1 MRLEIIPAKAGLHKF
16 TAIFTRNDKSIKKI
30 HFGNKKYEDFT
41 SHHDKKRRELYILR
55 HQKNEDFE
63 NPESA
68 GSLSRYILWGD
79 STDLQKN
86 IRAFKK
92 RFGYI

>member
-1 MRLEIIPAKAGLHKF
+1 MRLDILLSRSRHHKF
-16 TAIFTRNDKSIKKI
+16 DAIFERKDKSKKTI
-30 HFGNKKYEDFT
+30 HFGDNRYQDYT
-41 SHHDKKRRELYILR
+41 QHHDNKRRELYILR

-63 NPESA
+63 NPETA

-92 RFGYI
+92 RFGYS